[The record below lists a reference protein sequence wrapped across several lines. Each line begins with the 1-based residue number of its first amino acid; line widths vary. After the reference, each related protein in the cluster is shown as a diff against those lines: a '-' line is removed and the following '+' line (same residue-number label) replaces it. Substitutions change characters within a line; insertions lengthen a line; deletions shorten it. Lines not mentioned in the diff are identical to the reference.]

1 MEYQVT
7 LKPWGN
13 SQGIRIPKAILD
25 MTHIK
30 ENDVLLIEADQEKII
45 LKKAF
50 RHKTFEERLAD
61 YDGEIT
67 ICDFDWGDPKGREL
81 I

>member
-25 MTHIK
+25 MTQMK
-30 ENDVLLIEADQEKII
+30 ENDILLIEVKQETII

-50 RHKTFEERLAD
+50 RHKSFEERLAD
-61 YDGEIT
+61 YNGKIT
-67 ICDFDWGDPKGREL
+67 VCDFDWGDPEGREL